1 MGYLMFV
8 DSHCH
13 LDRLKLEK
21 YEAGLDGAIEAAK
34 EAGVAEM
41 LCVAIDLENIE
52 SVLDSAK
59 RYDNVYASVGV
70 HPGTDVGEE
79 PTIERLLSLAKQPK
93 VIAIGETGL
102 DYYYGQER
110 KVEQQARFA
119 VHLNA
124 AKQCK
129 MPVIV
134 HTREAREDTIDIIR
148 REGDLESAGVL
159 HCFTENWDMA
169 KRALDLNY
177 YISFSGIITFK
188 NAEDLRSVVK
198 NVPLDRIL
206 IETDSPY
213 LAPVPFRGK
222 PNEPKYV
229 SEVAKCVAGLKGV
242 SIEEIAEITTA
253 NYRTLFK
260 RT

>member
-1 MGYLMFV
+1 MFV

-21 YEAGLDGAIEAAK
+21 YEAGLDGAIAAAK
-34 EAGVAEM
+34 EAGVTEM

-79 PTIERLLSLAKQPK
+79 PTIDRLLTLAERPK

-110 KVEQQARFA
+110 KSEQQARFA

-129 MPVIV
+129 KPVIV
-134 HTREAREDTIDIIR
+134 HTREARDDTINIIR
-148 REGDLESAGVL
+148 SDGDLETGGVL
-159 HCFTENWDMA
+159 HCFTEDWDMA

-177 YISFSGIITFK
+177 FISFSGIITFK
-188 NAEDLRSVVK
+188 NAEELRSVVK
-198 NVPLDRIL
+198 QVPIDRIL

-229 SEVAKCVAGLKGV
+229 PEVAKCVAELKGI